1 MKTVRLVVAG
11 TPGAGKSTFV
21 RTVSDIETIDTDRTA
36 TDQTA
41 QLKPKTTVAF
51 DYGRF
56 VFGSTLEIQVYGTPG
71 QSRFNFMWDFLI
83 QRAHSY
89 ILLVAAHRPHD
100 FHYARQILLFM
111 NQRVQIPM
119 LIGITHTDCI
129 GACNTED
136 IMMRLGFLSSKNRPP
151 VIKVNP
157 HERSSVVEAVMNS
170 MALLVA
176 QTNTIPASFSES
188 VSSLSSSAS
197 SMKKGDTNSLNQPKT
212 KNSYQFPL
220 PHFSRSR

>member
-1 MKTVRLVVAG
+1 MKTLRLVVAG

-21 RTVSDIETIDTDRTA
+21 RTISDIEVVDTDRSA
-36 TDQTA
+36 TDETA
-41 QLKPKTTVAF
+41 VLKPKTTVAF

-56 VFGSTLEIQVYGTPG
+56 VFGSVLEVQIYGTPG

-89 ILLVAAHRPHD
+89 ILLVAAHRPND

-119 LIGITHTDCI
+119 LVGITHTDCP
-129 GACNTED
+129 GACTTDE
-136 IMMRLGFLSSKNRPP
+136 IMMRLGFMNDKNRPP
-151 VIKVNP
+151 VIKVNAN
-157 HERSSVVEAVMNS
+157 ERSSVVEAVMAS

-176 QTNTIPASFSES
+176 EYGSTPSTSFGGSKK
-188 VSSLSSSAS
+188 SSSKLS
-197 SMKKGDTNSLNQPKT
+197 NG
-212 KNSYQFPL
+212 KNSYQVPL
-220 PHFSRSR
+220 PNFSRGR

>member
-1 MKTVRLVVAG
+1 MKTLRLVVAG

-21 RTVSDIETIDTDRTA
+21 RTISDIEVIDTDRTA

-41 QLKPKTTVAF
+41 LLKPKTTVAF

-56 VFGSTLEIQVYGTPG
+56 IFGSILEVQIYGTPG

-83 QRAHSY
+83 QRAHTY
-89 ILLVAAHRPHD
+89 ILLVAAHRPND

-119 LIGITHTDCI
+119 LIGITHTDCP
-129 GACNTED
+129 GACSTDE
-136 IMMRLGFLSSKNRPP
+136 IMTRLGFMNDKNRPP
-151 VIKVNP
+151 VLKVNP
-157 HERSSVVEAVMNS
+157 TERGSVVEAVMGS

-176 QTNTIPASFSES
+176 QQNVPQ
-188 VSSLSSSAS
+188 SAN
-197 SMKKGDTNSLNQPKT
+197 KGEPSPSPQAKAKSP
-212 KNSYQFPL
+212 YQFPL
-220 PHFSRSR
+220 PNFSRGR

>member
-1 MKTVRLVVAG
+1 MKTLRLVVAG

-21 RTVSDIETIDTDRTA
+21 RTISDIEVVDTDRSA
-36 TDQTA
+36 TDETA
-41 QLKPKTTVAF
+41 VLKPRTTVAF

-56 VFGSTLEIQVYGTPG
+56 VFGSVLEVQIYGTPG

-89 ILLVAAHRPHD
+89 ILLVAAHRPND

-119 LIGITHTDCI
+119 LVGITHTDCP
-129 GACNTED
+129 GACTIDE
-136 IMMRLGFLSSKNRPP
+136 IMMRLGFMNDKNRPP
-151 VIKVNP
+151 VIQVNAN
-157 HERSSVVEAVMNS
+157 ERGSVVEAVMAS

-176 QTNTIPASFSES
+176 EYGSTPSASFGGSKNS
-188 VSSLSSSAS
+188 NSKLSS
-197 SMKKGDTNSLNQPKT
+197 G
-212 KNSYQFPL
+212 KNFYQLPL
-220 PHFSRSR
+220 PNFSRGR

>member
-1 MKTVRLVVAG
+1 MKTLRLVVAG

-21 RTVSDIETIDTDRTA
+21 RTISEIDVIDTDRNA

-41 QLKPKTTVAF
+41 LLKPKTTVAF

-56 VFGSTLEIQVYGTPG
+56 VFGSAVEVQIYGTPG

-83 QRAHSY
+83 QRAHTY
-89 ILLVAAHRPHD
+89 ILLVPAHRPND

-119 LIGITHTDCI
+119 LVGITHTDCP
-129 GACNTED
+129 GACSANE
-136 IMMRLGFLSSKNRPP
+136 IMMRLGFMNDKNRPP
-151 VIKVNP
+151 VMKVNP
-157 HERSSVVEAVMNS
+157 TERSSVVEAVMGA

-176 QTNTIPASFSES
+176 EYSSIPTTSTGEASQLNQSKAK
-188 VSSLSSSAS
+188 SLS
-197 SMKKGDTNSLNQPKT
+197 
-212 KNSYQFPL
+212 QFTL
-220 PHFSRSR
+220 PNFSRGR

>member
-1 MKTVRLVVAG
+1 MKTLRLVVAG

-21 RTVSDIETIDTDRTA
+21 RTISDIEVVDTDRSA
-36 TDQTA
+36 TDETA
-41 QLKPKTTVAF
+41 VLKPKTTVAF

-56 VFGSTLEIQVYGTPG
+56 VFGSVLEVQIYGTPG

-89 ILLVAAHRPHD
+89 ILLVAAHRPND

-119 LIGITHTDCI
+119 LVGITHTDCP
-129 GACNTED
+129 GACTTDE
-136 IMMRLGFLSSKNRPP
+136 IMMRLGFMNDKNRPP
-151 VIKVNP
+151 VIKVNAN
-157 HERSSVVEAVMNS
+157 ERSSVVEAVMAS

-176 QTNTIPASFSES
+176 EYGSTPSTSFGGSKNNNS
-188 VSSLSSSAS
+188 KSSNG
-197 SMKKGDTNSLNQPKT
+197 KKG
-212 KNSYQFPL
+212 YQLPL
-220 PHFSRSR
+220 PNFSRGR

>member
-1 MKTVRLVVAG
+1 MKTMRLVVAG

-21 RTVSDIETIDTDRTA
+21 RTVSDIEVIDTDRSA

-56 VFGSTLEIQVYGTPG
+56 VFGSTLEVQVYGTPG

-83 QRAHSY
+83 QRAHTY
-89 ILLVAAHRPHD
+89 ILLVAAHRPND

-111 NQRVQIPM
+111 DQRVTIPM
-119 LIGITHTDCI
+119 LIGITHTDCP
-129 GACNTED
+129 GACTTEE

-157 HERSSVVEAVMNS
+157 HERSSVVEAVMSS

-176 QTNTIPASFSES
+176 QTSNISSKSPES
-188 VSSLSSSAS
+188 APPPSSTTSSLN
-197 SMKKGDTNSLNQPKT
+197 KGATNPLNQQKPK
-212 KNSYQFPL
+212 NPYQFPIQN
-220 PHFSRSR
+220 FSRSR

>member
-1 MKTVRLVVAG
+1 MKTLRLVVAG

-21 RTVSDIETIDTDRTA
+21 RTISDIEVIDTDRAA

-41 QLKPKTTVAF
+41 LLKPKTTVAF

-56 VFGSTLEIQVYGTPG
+56 VFGSAVEVQIYGTPG

-83 QRAHSY
+83 QRAHTY
-89 ILLVAAHRPHD
+89 ILLVAAHRPND

-119 LIGITHTDCI
+119 LVGITHTDCP
-129 GACNTED
+129 GACTTDE
-136 IMMRLGFLSSKNRPP
+136 IMMRLGFMNNKNRPP
-151 VIKVNP
+151 VLQVNP
-157 HERSSVVEAVMNS
+157 TDRSSVVEAVMAS

-176 QTNTIPASFSES
+176 QYSSIPSPI
-188 VSSLSSSAS
+188 
-197 SMKKGDTNSLNQPKT
+197 KGEAAPANQSKA
-212 KNSYQFPL
+212 KNFYQFPL
-220 PHFSRSR
+220 PNFSRGR